1 MAKTRRDLI
10 MNLVREYTSESLADK
25 SFSFERCNA
34 FDIALDLKLDRSNV
48 SRILNQL
55 FNDLQLIKV
64 EGRPTL
70 YLSKDVIVGEYH
82 FNNIPQIIPGKEN
95 LKNLFVYDASDAS
108 FYKKGMNIIGN
119 GYEESLT
126 PVISKITPAIFYYQN
141 KPLLI
146 ALQGEKGSGKKYFCK
161 KLFDLAVQNKRI
173 SKKSRSFT
181 FDYRSI
187 NESFSTLWQQFLD
200 RNISMVIME
209 IYTPFQESEIYR
221 FWNDLNNLCS
231 NENKPL
237 PIMIFLIDKSV
248 ENFAYFS
255 QLTPYTAKYP
265 NVKERTTKEM
275 IELVLTFLQ
284 EEAVNLNCRIKV
296 TGNAIAS
303 FLSADYTY
311 NLFQLRN
318 EIVYSLSNNLYS
330 SVITNHEPIVI
341 THENISKNVIQ
352 NKSADNSLEDHIR
365 ITVTQ
370 LLPEII
376 DIYPDQPCETLEN
389 LLQTQLNA
397 SIVITAQLKN
407 IIEKA
412 KEDVLM
418 TRTKLLDSSSIEMQS
433 KVYQALTPLFTK
445 TKLKNDRQIL
455 SKLYIQI
462 QHMLDNTFAYQ
473 FQLEHLDY
481 KETAYSQELSDNVIS
496 TVENKFNISLLKVY
510 KSYIRNFIY
519 YALKSISQNT
529 IMTLIVC
536 HGERLAENYAQHL
549 NQILGSRC
557 FFSFDYNLYYQ
568 THDFHE
574 FTDKIYKLIK
584 YIDIGKGVL
593 IVGDKPPL
601 TTLDKSIIST
611 LNIPSFS
618 LYPVSLPLLY
628 ETSEVVSQKTMHLLA
643 LLSDVVNRKKKIKAF
658 LNDKSLTSKNER
670 QSSDIFQRFQATF
683 PTINIAKS
691 NEALYRVLLN
701 ICTECNLPLS
711 NNIIIQFLFHGTC
724 MLDRCVKKQK
734 IRYNLLESFMM
745 EHTELFHIMKTN
757 LLKIRDFMTL
767 SISQEE
773 IAVLCDVI
781 LNYQMEIN
789 VQTERK

>member
-10 MNLVREYTSESLADK
+10 IDRIREYTSESLADK
-25 SFSFERCNA
+25 SFSFEKCNA
-34 FDIALDLKLDRSNV
+34 NDVALDLKLDRSNV

-55 FNDLQLIKV
+55 FNELVLIKV

-70 YLSKDVIVGEYH
+70 YLSKDVIVSEYH
-82 FNNIPQIIPGKEN
+82 FSNIPQIIPSKDN
-95 LKNLFVYDASDAS
+95 LKNLFVYDSSDTS
-108 FYKKGMNIIGN
+108 FYKKGMDIIGN
-119 GYEESLT
+119 GYEESIT

-161 KLFDLAVQNKRI
+161 KLFDMAVKNKRI
-173 SKKSRSFT
+173 PKKSRIYT

-187 NESFSTLWQQFLD
+187 KESAAALRQQFLD
-200 RNISMVIME
+200 RSISMVIME
-209 IYTPFQESEIYR
+209 IFTQFQESDIYR
-221 FWNDLNNLCS
+221 FWNELNNLCI
-231 NENKPL
+231 NENKPS
-237 PIMIFLIDKSV
+237 PIMIFLVDKGV
-248 ENFAYFS
+248 ENFSYFS
-255 QLTPYTAKYP
+255 HLTPYVATYP
-265 NVKERTTKEM
+265 NLKERTTKEL

-284 EEAVNLNCRIKV
+284 EEAASLNCRIKI
-296 TGNAIAS
+296 TNNAIAS
-303 FLSADYTY
+303 FLSAEYTY

-341 THENISKNVIQ
+341 THENISKNILQ
-352 NKSADNSLEDHIR
+352 HSSIDSSKEEHIR

-376 DIYPDQPCETLEN
+376 DIEPDRTCETLEN
-389 LLQTQLNA
+389 LLQTQLDA
-397 SIVITAQLKN
+397 GIFITAKLKN

-418 TRTKLLDSSSIEMQS
+418 TRTKLLDSSSIELQS

-455 SKLYIQI
+455 SKLYFQI
-462 QHMLDNTFAYQ
+462 QHMLDNTFAYN
-473 FQLEHLDY
+473 FQLEQLDY

-496 TVENKFNISLLKVY
+496 TVENKFNVSLLNVY
-510 KSYIRNFIY
+510 RCYIRNFIY

-549 NQILGSRC
+549 NQVLGSRC
-557 FFSFDYNLYYQ
+557 FFSFDYNRYYQ
-568 THDFHE
+568 NHE
-574 FTDKIYKLIK
+574 FKQFNDKVYKLIQF
-584 YIDIGKGVL
+584 IDIGKGVL

-601 TTLDKSIIST
+601 TTLDKSIISS

-643 LLSDVVNRKKKIKAF
+643 LLSDVVTRKKKIKQF
-658 LNDKSLTSKNER
+658 LNDTSLTSKNER
-670 QSSDIFQRFQATF
+670 QSCEIFQRFQATF
-683 PTINIAKS
+683 PTIHIPKS
-691 NEALYRVLLN
+691 NEALYRVLQC
-701 ICTECNLPLS
+701 ICEECSLPLT
-711 NNIIIQFLFHGTC
+711 NNIILQFLFHGNC
-724 MLDRCVKKQK
+724 MLDRCIKKQK
-734 IRYNLLESFMM
+734 IRYNLLEEFLIEQEAM
-745 EHTELFHIMKTN
+745 FQIVKTN

-781 LNYQMEIN
+781 LNYRLECIET
-789 VQTERK
+789 V

>member
-10 MNLVREYTSESLADK
+10 IDRIREYTSESLADK
-25 SFSFERCNA
+25 SFSFEKCNA
-34 FDIALDLKLDRSNV
+34 NDVALDLKLDRSNV

-55 FNDLQLIKV
+55 FNELVLIKV

-70 YLSKDVIVGEYH
+70 YLSKDVIVSEYH
-82 FNNIPQIIPGKEN
+82 FSNIPQIIPSKDN
-95 LKNLFVYDASDAS
+95 LKNLFVYDSSDTS
-108 FYKKGMNIIGN
+108 FYKKGMDIIGN
-119 GYEESLT
+119 GYEESIT

-161 KLFDLAVQNKRI
+161 KLFDMAVKNKRI
-173 SKKSRSFT
+173 PKKSRIYT

-187 NESFSTLWQQFLD
+187 KESAAALRQQFLD
-200 RNISMVIME
+200 RSISMVIME
-209 IYTPFQESEIYR
+209 IFTQFQESDIYR
-221 FWNDLNNLCS
+221 FWNELNNLCI
-231 NENKPL
+231 NENKPS
-237 PIMIFLIDKSV
+237 PIMIFLVDKGV
-248 ENFAYFS
+248 ENFSYFS
-255 QLTPYTAKYP
+255 HLTPYVATYP
-265 NVKERTTKEM
+265 NLKERTTKEL

-284 EEAVNLNCRIKV
+284 EEAASLNCRIKI
-296 TGNAIAS
+296 TNNAIAS
-303 FLSADYTY
+303 FLSAEYTY

-341 THENISKNVIQ
+341 THENISKNILQ
-352 NKSADNSLEDHIR
+352 HSSIDSSKEEHIR

-376 DIYPDQPCETLEN
+376 DIEPDRTCETLEN
-389 LLQTQLNA
+389 LLQTQLDA
-397 SIVITAQLKN
+397 GIFITAKLKN

-418 TRTKLLDSSSIEMQS
+418 TRTKLLDSSSIELQS

-455 SKLYIQI
+455 SKLYFQI
-462 QHMLDNTFAYQ
+462 QHMLDNTFAYN
-473 FQLEHLDY
+473 FQLEQLDY

-496 TVENKFNISLLKVY
+496 TVENKFNVSLLNVY
-510 KSYIRNFIY
+510 RCYIRNFIY

-549 NQILGSRC
+549 NQVLGSRC
-557 FFSFDYNLYYQ
+557 FFSFDYNRYYQ
-568 THDFHE
+568 NHE
-574 FTDKIYKLIK
+574 FKQFNDKVYKLIQF
-584 YIDIGKGVL
+584 IDIGKGVL

-601 TTLDKSIIST
+601 TTLDKSIISA

-643 LLSDVVNRKKKIKAF
+643 LLSDVVPRKKKIKQF
-658 LNDKSLTSKNER
+658 LNSSSLTSKNER
-670 QSSDIFQRFQATF
+670 VSCEIFQRFQATF
-683 PTINIAKS
+683 PTIHIPKS
-691 NEALYRVLLN
+691 NEALYRVLQC
-701 ICTECNLPLS
+701 ICEECSLPLT
-711 NNIIIQFLFHGTC
+711 NNIILQFLFHGNC
-724 MLDRCVKKQK
+724 MLDRCIKKQK
-734 IRYNLLESFMM
+734 IRYNLLEEFLIEQEAM
-745 EHTELFHIMKTN
+745 FQIVKTN

-781 LNYQMEIN
+781 LNYRLECIET
-789 VQTERK
+789 V

>member
-10 MNLVREYTSESLADK
+10 IDRIREYTSESLADK
-25 SFSFERCNA
+25 SFSFEKCNA
-34 FDIALDLKLDRSNV
+34 NDVALDLKLDRSNV

-55 FNDLQLIKV
+55 FNELVLIKV

-70 YLSKDVIVGEYH
+70 YLSKDVIVSEYH
-82 FNNIPQIIPGKEN
+82 FSNIPQIIPSKDN
-95 LKNLFVYDASDAS
+95 LKNLFVYDSSDTS
-108 FYKKGMNIIGN
+108 FYKKGMDIIGN
-119 GYEESLT
+119 GYEESIT

-161 KLFDLAVQNKRI
+161 KLFDMAVKNKRI
-173 SKKSRSFT
+173 PKKSRIYT

-187 NESFSTLWQQFLD
+187 KESAAALRQQFLD
-200 RNISMVIME
+200 RSISMVIME
-209 IYTPFQESEIYR
+209 IFTQFQESDIYR
-221 FWNDLNNLCS
+221 FWNELNNLCI
-231 NENKPL
+231 NENKPS
-237 PIMIFLIDKSV
+237 PIMIFLVDKGV
-248 ENFAYFS
+248 ENFSYFS
-255 QLTPYTAKYP
+255 HLTPYVATYP
-265 NVKERTTKEM
+265 NLKERTTKEL

-284 EEAVNLNCRIKV
+284 EEAASLNCRIKI
-296 TGNAIAS
+296 TNNAIAS
-303 FLSADYTY
+303 FLSAEYTY

-341 THENISKNVIQ
+341 THENISKNILQ
-352 NKSADNSLEDHIR
+352 HTSIDSSKEEHIR

-376 DIYPDQPCETLEN
+376 DIEPDRTCETLEN
-389 LLQTQLNA
+389 LLQTQLDA
-397 SIVITAQLKN
+397 GIFITAKLKN

-418 TRTKLLDSSSIEMQS
+418 TRTKLLDSSSIELQS

-455 SKLYIQI
+455 SKLYFQI
-462 QHMLDNTFAYQ
+462 QHMLDNTFAYN
-473 FQLEHLDY
+473 FQLEQLDY

-496 TVENKFNISLLKVY
+496 TVENKFNVSLLNVY
-510 KSYIRNFIY
+510 RCYIRNFIY

-549 NQILGSRC
+549 NQVLGSRC
-557 FFSFDYNLYYQ
+557 FFSFDYNRYYQ
-568 THDFHE
+568 NHE
-574 FTDKIYKLIK
+574 FKQFNDKVYKLIQF
-584 YIDIGKGVL
+584 IDIGKGVL

-601 TTLDKSIIST
+601 TTLDKSIISS

-643 LLSDVVNRKKKIKAF
+643 LLSDVVTRKKKIKQF
-658 LNDKSLTSKNER
+658 LNDTSLTSKNER
-670 QSSDIFQRFQATF
+670 QSCEIFQRFQATF
-683 PTINIAKS
+683 PTIHIPKS
-691 NEALYRVLLN
+691 NEALYRVLQC
-701 ICTECNLPLS
+701 ICEECSLPLT
-711 NNIIIQFLFHGTC
+711 NNIILQFLFHGNC
-724 MLDRCVKKQK
+724 MLDRCIKKQK
-734 IRYNLLESFMM
+734 IRYNLLEEFLIEQEAM
-745 EHTELFHIMKTN
+745 FQIVKTN

-781 LNYQMEIN
+781 LNYHLECIET
-789 VQTERK
+789 V

>member
-10 MNLVREYTSESLADK
+10 IDRIREYTSESLADK
-25 SFSFERCNA
+25 SFSFEKCNA
-34 FDIALDLKLDRSNV
+34 NDVALDLKLDRSNV

-55 FNDLQLIKV
+55 FNELVLIKV

-70 YLSKDVIVGEYH
+70 YLSKDVIVSEYH
-82 FNNIPQIIPGKEN
+82 FSNIPQIIPSKDN
-95 LKNLFVYDASDAS
+95 LKNLFVYDSSDTS
-108 FYKKGMNIIGN
+108 FYKKGMDIIGN
-119 GYEESLT
+119 GYEESIT

-161 KLFDLAVQNKRI
+161 KLFDMAVKNKRI
-173 SKKSRSFT
+173 PKKSRIYT

-187 NESFSTLWQQFLD
+187 KESAAALRQQFLD
-200 RNISMVIME
+200 RSISMVIME
-209 IYTPFQESEIYR
+209 IFTQFQESDIYR
-221 FWNDLNNLCS
+221 FWNELNNLCI
-231 NENKPL
+231 NENKPS
-237 PIMIFLIDKSV
+237 PIMIFLVDKGV
-248 ENFAYFS
+248 ENFSYFS
-255 QLTPYTAKYP
+255 HLTPYVSTYP
-265 NVKERTTKEM
+265 NLKERTTKEL

-284 EEAVNLNCRIKV
+284 EEAASLNCRIKI
-296 TGNAIAS
+296 TNNAIAS
-303 FLSADYTY
+303 FLSAEYTY

-341 THENISKNVIQ
+341 THENISKNILQ
-352 NKSADNSLEDHIR
+352 HSSIDSSKEEHIR

-376 DIYPDQPCETLEN
+376 DIEPDRTCETLEN
-389 LLQTQLNA
+389 LLQTQLDA
-397 SIVITAQLKN
+397 GIFITAKLKN

-418 TRTKLLDSSSIEMQS
+418 TRTKLLDSSSIELQS

-455 SKLYIQI
+455 SKLYFQI
-462 QHMLDNTFAYQ
+462 QHMLDNTFAYN
-473 FQLEHLDY
+473 FQLEQLDY

-496 TVENKFNISLLKVY
+496 TVENKFNVSLLNVY
-510 KSYIRNFIY
+510 RCYIRNFIY

-549 NQILGSRC
+549 NQVLGSRC
-557 FFSFDYNLYYQ
+557 FFSFDYNRYYQ
-568 THDFHE
+568 NHE
-574 FTDKIYKLIK
+574 FKQFNDKVYKLIQF
-584 YIDIGKGVL
+584 IDIGKGVL

-601 TTLDKSIIST
+601 TTLDKSIISS

-643 LLSDVVNRKKKIKAF
+643 LLSDVVTRKKKIKQF
-658 LNDKSLTSKNER
+658 LNDTSLTSKNER
-670 QSSDIFQRFQATF
+670 QSCEIFQRFQATF
-683 PTINIAKS
+683 PTIHIPKS
-691 NEALYRVLLN
+691 NEALYRVLQC
-701 ICTECNLPLS
+701 ICEECSLPLT
-711 NNIIIQFLFHGTC
+711 NNIILQFLFHGNC
-724 MLDRCVKKQK
+724 MLDRCIKKQK
-734 IRYNLLESFMM
+734 IRYNLLEEFLIEQEAM
-745 EHTELFHIMKTN
+745 FQIVKTN

-781 LNYQMEIN
+781 LNYRLECIET
-789 VQTERK
+789 V

>member
-1 MAKTRRDLI
+1 M
-10 MNLVREYTSESLADK
+10 
-25 SFSFERCNA
+25 
-34 FDIALDLKLDRSNV
+34 
-48 SRILNQL
+48 
-55 FNDLQLIKV
+55 
-64 EGRPTL
+64 
-70 YLSKDVIVGEYH
+70 
-82 FNNIPQIIPGKEN
+82 
-95 LKNLFVYDASDAS
+95 
-108 FYKKGMNIIGN
+108 
-119 GYEESLT
+119 
-126 PVISKITPAIFYYQN
+126 
-141 KPLLI
+141 
-146 ALQGEKGSGKKYFCK
+146 
-161 KLFDLAVQNKRI
+161 
-173 SKKSRSFT
+173 
-181 FDYRSI
+181 
-187 NESFSTLWQQFLD
+187 
-200 RNISMVIME
+200 
-209 IYTPFQESEIYR
+209 
-221 FWNDLNNLCS
+221 
-231 NENKPL
+231 
-237 PIMIFLIDKSV
+237 
-248 ENFAYFS
+248 
-255 QLTPYTAKYP
+255 
-265 NVKERTTKEM
+265 
-275 IELVLTFLQ
+275 
-284 EEAVNLNCRIKV
+284 
-296 TGNAIAS
+296 
-303 FLSADYTY
+303 
-311 NLFQLRN
+311 
-318 EIVYSLSNNLYS
+318 
-330 SVITNHEPIVI
+330 
-341 THENISKNVIQ
+341 IQ
-352 NKSADNSLEDHIR
+352 NKSTDTSLEDHIR

-397 SIVITAQLKN
+397 GIVIPAKLKN

-433 KVYQALTPLFTK
+433 RVYQALTPLFTK

-455 SKLYIQI
+455 SKLYMQI
-462 QHMLDNTFAYQ
+462 QHMLDNTFAYH

-496 TVENKFNISLLKVY
+496 TVENKFNVSLLKVY
-510 KSYIRNFIY
+510 KCYIRNFIY

-584 YIDIGKGVL
+584 FIDIGKGVL

-658 LNDKSLTSKNER
+658 LNDKNLTSKNER
-670 QSSDIFQRFQATF
+670 QNSDIFQRFQATF
-683 PTINIAKS
+683 PTINIMRS
-691 NEALYRVLLN
+691 NEALYRVLQN
-701 ICTECNLPLS
+701 ICVECELPLS
-711 NNIIIQFLFHGTC
+711 NSLIIQFLFHGTC
-724 MLDRCVKKQK
+724 MLDRCVKKQN
-734 IRYNLLESFMM
+734 IRYNLLENFLM
-745 EHTELFHIMKTN
+745 EHTELFHIVKTN

-781 LNYQMEIN
+781 LNYQMEYSGL
-789 VQTERK
+789 TD

>member
-10 MNLVREYTSESLADK
+10 IDRIREYTSESLADK
-25 SFSFERCNA
+25 SFSFEKCNA
-34 FDIALDLKLDRSNV
+34 NDVALDLKLDRSNV

-55 FNDLQLIKV
+55 FNELVLIKV

-70 YLSKDVIVGEYH
+70 YLSKDVIVSEYH
-82 FNNIPQIIPGKEN
+82 FSNIPQIIPSKDN
-95 LKNLFVYDASDAS
+95 LKNLFVYDSSDTS
-108 FYKKGMNIIGN
+108 FYKKGMDIIGN
-119 GYEESLT
+119 GYEESIT

-161 KLFDLAVQNKRI
+161 KLFDMAVKNKRI
-173 SKKSRSFT
+173 PKKSRIYT

-187 NESFSTLWQQFLD
+187 KESAAALRQQFLD
-200 RNISMVIME
+200 RSISMVIME
-209 IYTPFQESEIYR
+209 IFTQFQESDIYR
-221 FWNDLNNLCS
+221 FWNELNNLCI
-231 NENKPL
+231 NENKPS
-237 PIMIFLIDKSV
+237 PIMIFLVDKGV
-248 ENFAYFS
+248 ENFSYFS
-255 QLTPYTAKYP
+255 HLTPYVSTYP
-265 NVKERTTKEM
+265 NLKERTTKEL

-284 EEAVNLNCRIKV
+284 EEAASLNCRIKI
-296 TGNAIAS
+296 TNNAIAS
-303 FLSADYTY
+303 FLSAEYTY

-341 THENISKNVIQ
+341 THENISKNILQ
-352 NKSADNSLEDHIR
+352 HTSIDSSKEEHIR

-376 DIYPDQPCETLEN
+376 DIEPDRTCETLEN
-389 LLQTQLNA
+389 LLQTQLDA
-397 SIVITAQLKN
+397 GIFITAKLKN

-418 TRTKLLDSSSIEMQS
+418 TRTKLLDSSSIELQS

-455 SKLYIQI
+455 SKLYFQI
-462 QHMLDNTFAYQ
+462 QHMLDNTFAYN
-473 FQLEHLDY
+473 FQLEQLDY

-496 TVENKFNISLLKVY
+496 TVENKFNVSLLNVY
-510 KSYIRNFIY
+510 RCYIRNFIY

-549 NQILGSRC
+549 NQVLGSRC
-557 FFSFDYNLYYQ
+557 FFSFDYNRYYQ
-568 THDFHE
+568 NHE
-574 FTDKIYKLIK
+574 FKQFNDKVYKLIQF
-584 YIDIGKGVL
+584 IDIGKGVL

-601 TTLDKSIIST
+601 TTLDKSIISS

-643 LLSDVVNRKKKIKAF
+643 LLSDVVTRKKKIKQF
-658 LNDKSLTSKNER
+658 LNDTSLTSKNER
-670 QSSDIFQRFQATF
+670 QSCEIFQRFQATF
-683 PTINIAKS
+683 PTIHIPKS
-691 NEALYRVLLN
+691 NEALYRVLQC
-701 ICTECNLPLS
+701 ICEECSLPLT
-711 NNIIIQFLFHGTC
+711 NNIILQFLFHGNC
-724 MLDRCVKKQK
+724 MLDRCIKKQK
-734 IRYNLLESFMM
+734 IRYNLLEEFLIEQEAM
-745 EHTELFHIMKTN
+745 FQIVKTN

-781 LNYQMEIN
+781 LNYRLECIET
-789 VQTERK
+789 V